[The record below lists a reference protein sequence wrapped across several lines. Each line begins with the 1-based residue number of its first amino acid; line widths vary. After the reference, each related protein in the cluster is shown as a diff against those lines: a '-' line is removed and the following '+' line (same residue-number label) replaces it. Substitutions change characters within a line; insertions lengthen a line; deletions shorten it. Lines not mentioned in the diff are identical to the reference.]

1 MRAWSHAA
9 SSEPWV
15 IYRVMRT
22 ADAVTPMRGLVVP
35 FIAVSVVY
43 LLLSAVVIEILRRQF
58 REAQ

>member
-1 MRAWSHAA
+1 M
-9 SSEPWV
+9 